1 MCVTEGW
8 GCLQKRGLR
17 RFRAAVRA
25 TIVKQRSEKE
35 SVLVAMQTSPSAY
48 AKLRRRSRAASRTPA
63 STQGSVSPAA
73 SLASQS
79 PTSGGGG
86 GEQDVEQPRVSLGS
100 RLLHAA
106 ESRLALKHLVEAG
119 YGPQVLTLGP
129 GDSFGESTLENE
141 TVEEVRRSN
150 NSGSSATLTRK
161 SSIMTDRSSRS
172 TNDVIRTEL
181 ATLRA
186 MTDVDVIEL
195 SAAAFNSIINRD
207 VHLVRPCDAWS

>member
-1 MCVTEGW
+1 M
-8 GCLQKRGLR
+8 
-17 RFRAAVRA
+17 
-25 TIVKQRSEKE
+25 
-35 SVLVAMQTSPSAY
+35 AMQTSPSAY

-79 PTSGGGG
+79 PTSGGG